1 MSLMHRLDACCL
13 VKSPP
18 GQWDSPWMPR
28 RAPSAR
34 PTVDRFCLDPTAL
47 IRVQVGGTCA
57 GNAIA
62 QAITTGIV
70 LLGGD
75 RIEVSGTGVWAQG
88 QLWGAIEGA
97 DVDPNAGTW
106 VAKAL
111 EACRVWG
118 WPTRND
124 HPEEDLRA
132 LDASALGEIVA
143 RAVGRY
149 TFEHK
154 SVSESDCKDAISE
167 GWTIV
172 TSGTVD
178 EAFANAKPGGW
189 LDTCIS
195 GGGHS
200 LLVDGWD
207 PAGYLVRDTWGRGV
221 GEIELERKRLHGSV
235 NWMRSRWEL
244 RATRV
249 VFR

>member
-1 MSLMHRLDACCL
+1 MSLIHRLELATL
-13 VKSPP
+13 QPSPP
-18 GQWDSPWMPR
+18 GPWNKAWVASKP
-28 RAPSAR
+28 PTSR
-34 PTVDRFCLDPTAL
+34 PTIEEFCLDPDAE
-47 IRVQVGGTCA
+47 IRVQVGGTCS

-70 LLGGD
+70 LLGGP
-75 RIEVSGTGVWAQG
+75 RVEVSGTGVWAQG
-88 QLWGAIEGA
+88 QLWGAIQGA
-97 DVDPNAGTW
+97 DVDPNMGTW

-111 EACRVWG
+111 EACRIWG
-118 WPTRND
+118 WPARKD
-124 HPEEDLRA
+124 HPEENLAA
-132 LDASALGEIVA
+132 LDAEALGEIVA
-143 RAVGRY
+143 RASSLY
-149 TFEHK
+149 TFEHRTI
-154 SVSESDCKDAISE
+154 SESDAKDALSE

-178 EAFANAKPGGW
+178 EAFANAPPGGW

-200 LLVDGWD
+200 LMVDGWNR
-207 PAGYLVRDTWGRGV
+207 AGYLVRDTWGRGV
-221 GEIELERKRLHGSV
+221 GETKLDLKRLHGSV